1 MKQHNL
7 KPNYTSKGYNFEA
20 MMEQGGLRVGPLF
33 AHEGWHVEYDGEWWT
48 FSVLK
53 EK

>member
-1 MKQHNL
+1 
-7 KPNYTSKGYNFEA
+7 
-20 MMEQGGLRVGPLF
+20 MMEQGGLKVEPLF

-53 EK
+53 EKQVVGKKSTRHSL